1 MEGSGEKEFRAATAV
16 ICDRMASRDA
26 GWKRRR
32 SLSSVISRVFDG
44 GVGWDSGGRLD
55 RSSVRDGRD
64 EDREDEDDD
73 VECEHVMPL
82 GGVDIPSG
90 AMLTLIFLVWTDYV
104 DWKLLCKQIV
114 FKLMGGKCLVN

>member
-1 MEGSGEKEFRAATAV
+1 M
-16 ICDRMASRDA
+16 
-26 GWKRRR
+26 
-32 SLSSVISRVFDG
+32 ISRVFDG